1 MLLPAGRN
9 ALAGRRAS
17 VAADTNE
24 ARHTETAR
32 EEEMGLLDW
41 MRGLDDRV
49 ERNLSVDRPVSD
61 FERWVAVHP
70 ARAAIVGA
78 VSFGLVFAAA
88 VELPDPQPNNFLL
101 LWLLVGG
108 LSFGVLAVIARVT
121 ASRVDVRDRLD
132 DSSSDRDSD
141 EAA

>member
-1 MLLPAGRN
+1 
-9 ALAGRRAS
+9 
-17 VAADTNE
+17 
-24 ARHTETAR
+24 
-32 EEEMGLLDW
+32 MGLLDW

-78 VSFGLVFAAA
+78 VSFGLIFAAT
-88 VELPDPQPNNFLL
+88 VELSEPNPQLNNFLL
-101 LWLLVGG
+101 WWLLVGG
-108 LSFGVLAVIARVT
+108 LSFGLLAVVARVI

-132 DSSSDRDSD
+132 DSSSDRDSGGP
-141 EAA
+141 